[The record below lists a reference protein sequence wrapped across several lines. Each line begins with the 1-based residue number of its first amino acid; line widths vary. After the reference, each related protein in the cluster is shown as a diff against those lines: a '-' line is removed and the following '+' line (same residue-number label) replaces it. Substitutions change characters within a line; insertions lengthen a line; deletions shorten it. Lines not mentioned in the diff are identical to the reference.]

1 MQSVEASVMRV
12 KSLVACICSCVAD
25 GAFDTCE
32 ALASKGGNAVVAYDG
47 RPQPD
52 FLRQ

>member
-1 MQSVEASVMRV
+1 MRV
-12 KSLVACICSCVAD
+12 QSLVACICACFAD
-25 GAFDTCE
+25 GAFDECE

-52 FLRQ
+52 V